1 VTLLHGVDGRPAGP
15 RDHAI
20 FTGWVNIFGGLA
32 ISLQIGVS
40 ASGLP
45 IGAQLAAD
53 FGADASHA
61 CLRARSV
68 ARCRAARATDDGGL
82 TP

>member
-1 VTLLHGVDGRPAGP
+1 MTLLHGVDGRPAGP

-20 FTGWVNIFGGLA
+20 FTGWVNIFGGLP

-53 FGADASHA
+53 FGADASLLA
-61 CLRARSV
+61 FARDLLRAV
-68 ARCRAARATDDGGL
+68 APPPLPTMEA
-82 TP
+82 